1 MKFKP
6 FVHCLYPAY
15 LFMLLFAF
23 TATAAA
29 ETVVWTGSNDQ
40 KVWLDAS
47 GSRQKNRHP
56 YKISPQTLSRFLVSL
71 EISENNKKAVRKGN
85 RTPLFSEGKANEL
98 AQLLA
103 KALRKV
109 RPNQDVFFQIN
120 DTEEGFAAFLGNEVV
135 SGGRAFVDVRG
146 YLNII
151 FGEIKKGYKEKWL
164 FGQKVDQRVSVQTG
178 ERSKARR
185 LQFRIQPVSGLRF
198 AKRSNGKRRQDWII
212 FDPRVSLQADSKPT
226 SAGFSGL
233 EERLRRLKRLRA
245 SGLISP
251 EIYNAE
257 VKKLLK
263 NL

>member
-1 MKFKP
+1 MKSKSSYLVP
-6 FVHCLYPAY
+6 VCL
-15 LFMLLFAF
+15 LLLLFAI
-23 TATAAA
+23 TATAK
-29 ETVVWTGSNDQ
+29 TVVWTGANEQ

-47 GSRQKNRHP
+47 GSSQKNRHP
-56 YKISPQTLSRFLVSL
+56 HGISPQALSRFLVSL
-71 EISENNKKAVRKGN
+71 RVSENNKKTARRGG
-85 RTPLFSEGKANEL
+85 RAPLFSENKAVKL

-103 KALRKV
+103 KALRRA

-120 DTEEGFAAFLGNEVV
+120 DTEEEFGGFLGTEVS
-135 SGGRAFVDVRG
+135 SGGRAFVDARG

-151 FGEIKKGYKEKWL
+151 FGAIKKGYKEEWL
-164 FGQKVDQRVSVQTG
+164 FGQKVGRSVPVQTG

-185 LQFRIQPVSGLRF
+185 LQYRIQLVSGLRF
-198 AKRSNGKRRQDWII
+198 ARGSSGKKRQDWII